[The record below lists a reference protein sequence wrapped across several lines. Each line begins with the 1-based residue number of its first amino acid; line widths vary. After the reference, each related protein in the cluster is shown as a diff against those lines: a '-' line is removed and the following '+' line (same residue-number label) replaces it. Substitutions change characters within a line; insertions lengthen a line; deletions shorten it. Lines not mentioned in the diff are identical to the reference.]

1 MNNVIRDLQV
11 QAFAD
16 CRGSK
21 DSQFRTDD
29 VFERFAHLIIQEC
42 VKSVNDTPFMYRD
55 YRNQIEESMRNAC
68 AWSIKDKFGVN
79 DEE

>member
-1 MNNVIRDLQV
+1 MNERIKELAKQCWDNRLDGTHFDQEL
-11 QAFAD
+11 FA
-16 CRGSK
+16 
-21 DSQFRTDD
+21 Q
-29 VFERFAHLIIQEC
+29 LIIQEC